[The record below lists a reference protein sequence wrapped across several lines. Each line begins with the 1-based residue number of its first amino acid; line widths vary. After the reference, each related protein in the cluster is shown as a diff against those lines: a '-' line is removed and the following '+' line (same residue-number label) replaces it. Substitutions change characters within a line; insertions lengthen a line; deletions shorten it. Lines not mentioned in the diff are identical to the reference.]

1 MNEWFLAAR
10 SFLEDRGIYDPSPDL
25 VEYVA
30 EEIWT
35 HFVTELEGLSVGD

>member
-1 MNEWFLAAR
+1 MKEWMEAAR

-35 HFVTELEGLSVGD
+35 RFVTELEGISVGD

>member
-1 MNEWFLAAR
+1 MNEWMLAAR
-10 SFLEDRGIYDPSPDL
+10 SLLTDRGIYDPSPDL

-35 HFVTELEGLSVGD
+35 RFVTDSEVLSVGD